1 MLLLIAAGVL
11 LIVVIV
17 RRGRSPQYL
26 VLAAFLILLAVGV
39 WYTSIRTPPVLP

>member
-1 MLLLIAAGVL
+1 MLLV
-11 LIVVIV
+11 VVIL

-26 VLAAFLILLAVGV
+26 VLAAFLILLAIGL